1 MPQAFLQ
8 GRNLKKAERLGKI
21 WRPPLI
27 KPAVPVEK
35 NYAQRKFDKK
45 GNPALLREAVR
56 RPFPKNP
63 CGSRP
68 YWEHDRL
75 ETRLYWYIN
84 RGRRDCSLEQK
95 KKRENIA
102 AGIVGAFLGTLLGV
116 VCIVIIDQMGYV
128 ASVSGFVMAIC
139 ALKGYELLGGTL
151 SKKGAVISSVLVLA
165 MTYLAHR
172 LTWAIAIAS
181 SLETGILEAYRAI
194 PYLLEADM
202 LEGPSYWG
210 GLVMLYLFT
219 LLGAVPTIIS
229 GLRSADMPDLP
240 AAQAIPLQTEEDADP
255 QALEIYPADMSWL
268 KPLRISASLSLLPG
282 CIAGVAL
289 LFASIRQGAPIRL
302 SAAALGAIFGSLL
315 MMFVVMPLIQLC
327 NNAMFPMVRA
337 GGTLWRVNLSALN
350 GADTYRFSK
359 KNGNLRTLQW
369 GKLEPEEQERAKAS
383 IQRAIALLS
392 SGQVMH
398 GSALSLAVL
407 PLTNLRPIKET
418 KWAWKAV
425 YSSGGGKEK
434 KISIPKAYPRL
445 SPAQGLEPAREPA
458 PARWPLCLLSLL
470 LAGLIGA
477 AGYGLGVLAEN
488 AIAGGSSSPGKTS
501 PGAASSSVPAIQTPS
516 SVKVYETGG
525 VLYQMDSAFDVTSVN
540 AFYDP
545 AGDISYEITVET
557 SDEEGAV
564 DRLLQPI
571 NDYRMSPDYDYFRF
585 ANAGAEETLVPL
597 VAVDGTEYRYEI
609 LSLYLKTGEA
619 VHIGAALAE
628 DGLLTVVEARQ
639 GAGGDEEAARGTILY
654 VLKTLRRTETA
665 INEDNYR
672 TLFHA
677 AEELDYGYIAVGYIK
692 APFEMFGR
700 DAFVDAYVPFS
711 EAPSYSE
718 DGRTIR
724 SAAHGME
731 VSVTISGPQ
740 ADARAA
746 VDAAYDAMK
755 ASGADIENASETTW
769 FEEYDIAV
777 KQVTYYEENRSKA
790 RLAILY
796 ADYKQEGYYLSA
808 QIIYLPELMDE
819 DYPELLAELS
829 SVYALTLP
837 EVEPSEGL

>member
-1 MPQAFLQ
+1 M
-8 GRNLKKAERLGKI
+8 
-21 WRPPLI
+21 
-27 KPAVPVEK
+27 
-35 NYAQRKFDKK
+35 
-45 GNPALLREAVR
+45 
-56 RPFPKNP
+56 
-63 CGSRP
+63 
-68 YWEHDRL
+68 
-75 ETRLYWYIN
+75 
-84 RGRRDCSLEQK
+84 EQK

-102 AGIVGAFLGTLLGV
+102 AGIVGALLGSLLGV
-116 VCIVIIDQMGYV
+116 ACIVVIDQMGYV
-128 ASVSGFVMAIC
+128 ASVSGFIMAIC
-139 ALKGYELLGGTL
+139 ALKGYELLGGAL

-181 SLETGILEAYRAI
+181 ELETGILESYRAV
-194 PYLLEADM
+194 PYLLEAGM

-210 GLVMLYLFT
+210 GLAMLYLFT

-240 AAQAIPLQTEEDADP
+240 AAQAAPFLAEGDAESQD
-255 QALEIYPADMSWL
+255 LELYPAEMSWL

-282 CIAGVAL
+282 CLAGLAL
-289 LFASIRQGAPIRL
+289 LFAGIRQGAPIRL

-350 GADTYRFSK
+350 SADTYRFSK
-359 KNGNLRTLQW
+359 KNGSLRVLRW
-369 GKLEPEEQERAKAS
+369 EKLEPEERERAKAS
-383 IQRAIALLS
+383 IRRAIALLS
-392 SGQVMH
+392 SGQVMR

-407 PLTNLRPIKET
+407 PLTDLRPIQET

-425 YSSGGGKEK
+425 YASGGGKEK

-445 SPAQGLEPAREPA
+445 SPVQGLEPAREPA
-458 PARWPLCLLSLL
+458 PARWQLCALSLL
-470 LAGLIGA
+470 LAALIGA
-477 AGYGLGVLAEN
+477 AGYGLGLLAEN
-488 AIAGGSSSPGKTS
+488 AIAGGSAPSSGRTS
-501 PGAASSSVPAIQTPS
+501 PGAASGVPAIRTPS
-516 SVKVYETGG
+516 GVKVYETGG
-525 VLYQMDSAFDVTSVN
+525 VLYQMDSAFDITSVN
-540 AFYDP
+540 TFFDP
-545 AGDISYEITVET
+545 AGNISYEVTVEM

-564 DRLLQPI
+564 DRLLRPVG
-571 NDYRMSPDYDYFRF
+571 DYRMSPDYDYFRF

-597 VAVDGTEYRYEI
+597 VAVDGTEYQYEI

-619 VHIGAALAE
+619 VHVGAALAE

-639 GAGGDEEAARGTILY
+639 GTGGDEEAARGTILY
-654 VLKTLRRTETA
+654 VLKTLRRAEA
-665 INEDNYR
+665 AVNEDNYR

-677 AEELDYGYIAVGYIK
+677 AEELGYTDTAVGYIK

-700 DAFVDAYVPFS
+700 DAFVDAHVPYS
-711 EAPSYSE
+711 ETPVYSE

-755 ASGADIENASETTW
+755 DSGADIEDASETTY

-808 QIIYLPELMDE
+808 RITYLPEQMDE
-819 DYPELLAELS
+819 SYPELLAELS
-829 SVYALTLP
+829 DAYALTLP
-837 EVEPSEGL
+837 EVEPPENL